1 MASNVSSY
9 LFGRPGCRQTVRDV
23 SRQLVIA
30 SDFRATHPATHS
42 FVLRDCWKIA
52 TELWV
57 LIQMPV
63 AFEFPIDRRW
73 MAVQFHRNMFDAA
86 AGLHQQVNGS
96 PFLQSECRYP
106 SIACLPDR
114 QSAVEGKRG
123 SVREE
128 IEGGRDFK

>member
-1 MASNVSSY
+1 MWTNVSSY
-9 LFGRPGCRQTVRDV
+9 LFGRPGGRQTVRDV
-23 SRQLVIA
+23 SRQLGIA

-73 MAVQFHRNMFDAA
+73 MAVQFHRNLFDAA
-86 AGLHQQVNGS
+86 AGLHQPVNCS
-96 PFLQSECRYP
+96 TFIQSKCRYP
-106 SIACLPDR
+106 RLEI
-114 QSAVEGKRG
+114 GKA
-123 SVREE
+123 SCRE
-128 IEGGRDFK
+128 RVCKYV

>member
-1 MASNVSSY
+1 MWTNVSSY
-9 LFGRPGCRQTVRDV
+9 LFGRPGGRQTVRDV
-23 SRQLVIA
+23 SRQLGIA

-73 MAVQFHRNMFDAA
+73 MAVQFHRSEV
-86 AGLHQQVNGS
+86 HTS
-96 PFLQSECRYP
+96 ELQSLMRISYAVCCWKNKTVEWRRICLRSSKYWKSRIP
-106 SIACLPDR
+106 ST
-114 QSAVEGKRG
+114 S
-123 SVREE
+123 
-128 IEGGRDFK
+128 